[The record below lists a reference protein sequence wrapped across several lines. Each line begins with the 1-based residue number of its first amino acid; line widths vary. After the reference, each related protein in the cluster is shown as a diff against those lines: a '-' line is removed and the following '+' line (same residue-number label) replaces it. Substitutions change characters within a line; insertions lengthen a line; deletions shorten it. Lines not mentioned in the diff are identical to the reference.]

1 MSHAF
6 TNSLMH
12 IVFSTKRRQP
22 CIDES
27 WRSQL
32 HQYLGG
38 TVRGMESVALEVGG
52 VADHVHL
59 LVSLHPKYSLSDFL
73 RGLKSSTSKWV
84 NESGFIHSRFEWQRG
99 YGAFSVSQSQM
110 EKVRQYIQ
118 NQESHHHRMTFEEE
132 FAVFLKA
139 HGIPYDERYI
149 FD

>member
-1 MSHAF
+1 
-6 TNSLMH
+6 MH
-12 IVFSTKRRQP
+12 IVFSTKHRQP
-22 CIDES
+22 LIDES

-38 TVRGMESVALEVGG
+38 TVRGMECVALEVGG

-59 LVSLHPKYSLSDFL
+59 LVSLHPKHSLADFL
-73 RGLKSSTSKWV
+73 RGLKSNTSKWI
-84 NESGFIHSRFEWQRG
+84 NESAFVRSRFEWQRG

-118 NQESHHHRMTFEEE
+118 NQEAHHHRMTFEEE
-132 FAVFLKA
+132 FVMFLKA
-139 HGIPYDERYI
+139 HGIAYDERYI